1 MANHCFLHFKKSVTL
16 EEVEDAIRFYCEKRL
31 GLKDKVYRTKD
42 VIHVKLPGFFDYPLE
57 ASYWLKD
64 AKTLE
69 HRHIMDRDWQLSTK
83 IFDFI
88 GWSLKATHKTDEGVS
103 EKINPHFFLSHPA
116 ILPDGYEHELKSSK
130 IVEEAH
136 KIYQNL
142 FHEHKNLFKKEKQHV
157 KAINQLA
164 AFWYPAPEDK
174 ALLEKPYWKSMSE
187 AFEKRLVQIE
197 ELIKDTSFK
206 DYNTQDFAYGDILR
220 AALSNSNYKLAGWL
234 IDKGVPV
241 NDKIDFKN
249 VSKPGYVSKDF
260 LEKINMPLLHIAFIA
275 IEENIRS
282 ECVYNITK
290 KLLQSGANPYL
301 KDSRGLNAI
310 EIFLYNKTPTKK
322 QHEAILKA
330 FVENLDNEELLEN
343 INNATIDF
351 AKKEQYKS
359 KIEEL
364 KQKISHEIKL
374 EKSTH
379 LKLM

>member
-1 MANHCFLHFKKSVTL
+1 MF
-16 EEVEDAIRFYCEKRL
+16 
-31 GLKDKVYRTKD
+31 
-42 VIHVKLPGFFDYPLE
+42 
-57 ASYWLKD
+57 
-64 AKTLE
+64 
-69 HRHIMDRDWQLSTK
+69 
-83 IFDFI
+83 
-88 GWSLKATHKTDEGVS
+88 S

-164 AFWYPAPEDK
+164 AFWYPDPEDK